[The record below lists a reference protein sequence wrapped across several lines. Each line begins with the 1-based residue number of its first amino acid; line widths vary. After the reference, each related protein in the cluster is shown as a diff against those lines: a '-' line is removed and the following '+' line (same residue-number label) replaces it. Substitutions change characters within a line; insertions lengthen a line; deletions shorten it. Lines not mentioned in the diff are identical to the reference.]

1 VLYIHQALRSYAWQH
16 QVIKELAKAMDN
28 KFDKYCDGNYNMILV
43 IATILDPRRKFDF
56 LDFFYKKVRE
66 NFVDIELSINLAKDW
81 LGKYFK
87 KYQEVI
93 RRNDTNAVPQV
104 DVSNIMAW

>member
-1 VLYIHQALRSYAWQH
+1 VLYIHQALRSHAWQH
-16 QVIKELAKAMDN
+16 QVIKELARAMNN
-28 KFDKYCDGNYNMILV
+28 KFDKYWDGNYNMILF

-56 LDFFYKKVRE
+56 LDFFYEKVCE
-66 NFVDIELSINLAKDW
+66 NFVDIELGINLAKYW

-93 RRNDTNAVPQV
+93 RKKWYKCST
-104 DVSNIMAW
+104 SS